1 MSRVPSSLD
10 RFSDP
15 LTPMNYSGPPTSLPM
30 LLSRLK
36 MKGKPKSVQRAAV
49 EEWLKDNK
57 PLVGLAVGLEL
68 EYGIIV

>member
-1 MSRVPSSLD
+1 
-10 RFSDP
+10 
-15 LTPMNYSGPPTSLPM
+15 M